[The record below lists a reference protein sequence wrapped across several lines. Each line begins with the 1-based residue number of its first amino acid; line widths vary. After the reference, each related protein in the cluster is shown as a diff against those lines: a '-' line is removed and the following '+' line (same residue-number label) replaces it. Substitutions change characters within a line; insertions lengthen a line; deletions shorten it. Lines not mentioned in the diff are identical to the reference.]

1 MLKHK
6 LTFVSAVL
14 CVFLLGC
21 GGHSSPLPQ
30 VTPITPTPT
39 VASISPTSAA
49 VGDPAF
55 SLAVSGAYFTSS
67 STVSFDGVILTPTS
81 WTANQLVVTVPTSA
95 FPEVK
100 VVDVTVPGSSS
111 PAQNFNVINPVP
123 ALTSLSVP
131 MITTGSS
138 DFSLEIVGL
147 KFMSNTVVN
156 LGSLVLTPNP
166 CMHTQ
171 MTVTVPASAIAHEG
185 VLNITATTPGPG
197 GGVSNSLTLTVANP
211 QPALN
216 LVSPPSVTAGSPDV
230 TVTLTGS
237 GFVSDSALAMGQTQM
252 VPEIVSP
259 TEMTVVVPAGSLSQ
273 AGATTF
279 TVTNPGPGGG
289 VSNPLAFTIHG
300 LAQLSWS
307 TVVNN
312 NLVMPYS
319 SYNFNSYSQP
329 SVNSNGLVVFKGQSS
344 IATSGAGTDTLLVPS
359 GSLTG
364 IYTRLMS
371 SGHSQVVRIA
381 DTSTTVPSPNNT
393 KYNGQYA
400 LFTEFPNFPR
410 IDIAQSTVAF
420 RGQHLPVYTYTPKG
434 GSKTSVGSAG
444 IYSNPVF
451 SLSTGVGQMAAAP
464 GYSYFQVPGA
474 ASGTHFDQFPGA
486 PAIDCSSILAFQG
499 NYTEAG
505 ISETG
510 VYYRDLLANFGQ
522 APVGLIANTST
533 LIPNQP
539 SGGTVTFGALAA
551 PSAVNNELVFTGWD
565 NQQNP
570 ALAGIYLAPAKPT
583 PQLQTLV
590 GLQTQVPGEADG
602 VTFTQLGGSLGY
614 DGRYVAFWG
623 AWGSE
628 TKPILLTCPTTG
640 IPSVIATCN
649 SMYPNGYQT
658 TVPVHQGIFVYDTAT
673 SQLVSV
679 AKAPGEFDGFLYWVF
694 YGRAA
699 GTPDPN
705 VGPDVI
711 PEPPAWRSF
720 PYLSV
725 SGQSGAQF
733 QIVFKAQSGAVDG
746 VFLAQGPAAAP
757 IETVLDT
764 TMQAQGL
771 DPQAPVAASIVG
783 LGMERDG
790 FRGNWFVL
798 TGSMLDSSTSQGMA
812 GVYVTHV
819 PPPGAN

>member
-1 MLKHK
+1 MLKRN
-6 LTFVSAVL
+6 LVFISAVL

-21 GGHSSPLPQ
+21 GGHSPATLP

-39 VASISPTSAA
+39 VSSISPTSAA

-55 SLAVSGAYFTSS
+55 NLTVTGAYFTSS
-67 STVSFDGVILTPTS
+67 STVSFDGTILRPTS

-111 PAQNFNVINPVP
+111 PAQDFNVVNPVP

-131 MITTGSS
+131 AITTGSS
-138 DFSLEIVGL
+138 DFSLQIIGL
-147 KFMSNTVVN
+147 KFMSNTIVN

-171 MTVTVPASAIAHEG
+171 MTVTVPASAVAHEG
-185 VLNITATTPGPG
+185 VINITATTPGPG
-197 GGVSNSLTLTVANP
+197 GGVSNALTLTVENP

-237 GFVSDSALAMGQTQM
+237 GFVSDSALAMGQTSL
-252 VPEIVSP
+252 VPVIVSP
-259 TEMTVVVPAGSLSQ
+259 TEMTVVVPTASLAQ

-289 VSNPLAFTIHG
+289 QSNALPFTIHG

-312 NLVMPYS
+312 NVPVPYS

-344 IATSGAGTDTLLVPS
+344 IATSGEGTDTLGVPS
-359 GSLTG
+359 EPLTG

-371 SGHSQVVRIA
+371 SGHAQVVRIA
-381 DTSTTVPSPNNT
+381 DTSTKVPQPNNT
-393 KYNGQYA
+393 NTV
-400 LFTEFPNFPR
+400 FTEFPNFPR
-410 IDIAQSTVAF
+410 IDVAQSTMAF
-420 RGQHLPVYTYTPKG
+420 RGQHQPVYTYTPHG
-434 GSKTSVGSAG
+434 GAKTSIGSAG
-444 IYSNPVF
+444 IYSNPLGL
-451 SLSTGVGQMAAAP
+451 LSTGVGLMGAAP
-464 GYSYFQVPGA
+464 SYSYFQVPGA
-474 ASGTHFDQFPGA
+474 AAGTSFNQFPGA
-486 PAIDCSSILAFQG
+486 PSIDCTSLLAFQG

-505 ISETG
+505 VGKTG

-522 APVGLIANTST
+522 SPVGLIANTST
-533 LIPNQP
+533 IIPGQP
-539 SGGTVTFGALAA
+539 AGGTVTFGAFAA
-551 PSAVNNELVFTGWD
+551 PSAVNGEVAFTGWD

-570 ALAGIYLAPAKPT
+570 VLAGIYLAPMKPT

-590 GLQTQVPGEADG
+590 SLQTQVPGEAQG

-623 AWGSE
+623 AWGSD
-628 TKPILLTCPTTG
+628 TKSILLTCPTTG

-649 SMYPNGYQT
+649 SMYPSGYQT
-658 TVPVHQGIFVYDTAT
+658 TVPVHQGIFVYDTTT
-673 SQLVSV
+673 SQLVPV

-705 VGPDVI
+705 VGPDVV
-711 PEPPAWRSF
+711 PEPPQWRSF

-746 VFLAQGPAAAP
+746 VFLAQGPTAAP
-757 IETVLDT
+757 IETVVDT
-764 TMQAQGL
+764 TMQAQAL
-771 DPQAPVAASIVG
+771 DPQAPATASIVG
-783 LGMERDG
+783 LDMERDG

-798 TGSMLDSSTSQGMA
+798 AGTMLDSSTSQGMA
-812 GVYVTHV
+812 GVYIAHV
-819 PPPGAN
+819 PPPGTN